1 MNKGKGGG
9 TFPGR
14 DVKGAPPNPLPQG
27 RQRRPTMPSPPRVA
41 PRTRASP
48 KGR

>member
-1 MNKGKGGG
+1 MSKGKG
-9 TFPGR
+9 TFRGKAKP
-14 DVKGAPPNPLPQG
+14 APANPLPQTV
-27 RQRRPTMPSPPRVA
+27 RRPAMPSVPRVA

>member
-1 MNKGKGGG
+1 MSKGKGGV
-9 TFPGR
+9 FRGR
-14 DVKGAPPNPLPQG
+14 DPKAAPANPAPQT
-27 RQRRPTMPSPPRVA
+27 QRRPMMPTPPRVA

>member
-1 MNKGKGGG
+1 MSKSKGG
-9 TFPGR
+9 TFRGR
-14 DVKGAPPNPLPQG
+14 DPKTGPTNPLPQTS
-27 RQRRPTMPSPPRVA
+27 RRPTMPSVPRIA

>member
-1 MNKGKGGG
+1 MSKGKGGNRG
-9 TFPGR
+9 PVAKT
-14 DVKGAPPNPLPQG
+14 APVNPLPQAT
-27 RQRRPTMPSPPRVA
+27 RRPTMPSVPRVA

>member
-1 MNKGKGGG
+1 MSKGKGGA
-9 TFPGR
+9 FRGR
-14 DVKGAPPNPLPQG
+14 DAKTAPTNPLPQTA
-27 RQRRPTMPSPPRVA
+27 RRPTMPSLPRVA

>member
-1 MNKGKGGG
+1 MSKGKGGS
-9 TFPGR
+9 F
-14 DVKGAPPNPLPQG
+14 KGGAAKTTPPNPLPQIA
-27 RQRRPTMPSPPRVA
+27 RRPTLPTVPRVA

>member
-1 MNKGKGGG
+1 MSKGKGGG
-9 TFPGR
+9 VFRGR
-14 DVKGAPPNPLPQG
+14 DAKNAPTNPPPNAA
-27 RQRRPTMPSPPRVA
+27 RRPTMPSVPRVA

>member
-1 MNKGKGGG
+1 MSKGKGG
-9 TFPGR
+9 TFRGR
-14 DVKGAPPNPLPQG
+14 DAKAAPTNPLPQTA
-27 RQRRPTMPSPPRVA
+27 RRPTVPSPPRVA

>member
-1 MNKGKGGG
+1 MSKGKGSTYRGK
-9 TFPGR
+9 
-14 DVKGAPPNPLPQG
+14 DAKAAPTNPLPQTA
-27 RQRRPTMPSPPRVA
+27 RRPTMPSLPRVA

>member
-1 MNKGKGGG
+1 MSKGKSG
-9 TFPGR
+9 TFR
-14 DVKGAPPNPLPQG
+14 GANTKTMPANPLPQAA
-27 RQRRPTMPSPPRVA
+27 RRPQMPSVPRVA

>member
-1 MNKGKGGG
+1 MSKGKGG
-9 TFPGR
+9 TFRGR
-14 DVKGAPPNPLPQG
+14 DTKAAPTNPLPQTA
-27 RQRRPTMPSPPRVA
+27 RRPTVPSPPRVA

>member
-1 MNKGKGGG
+1 MSKGKGG
-9 TFPGR
+9 TF
-14 DVKGAPPNPLPQG
+14 KGGVAKTTPPNPNPLPQAA
-27 RQRRPTMPSPPRVA
+27 RRPTMPSVPRVA